1 MGCLRKCFNVAANSI
16 LESVIALCIISICLS
31 AAVMV
36 YAMVFNPSNSVHFY
50 KTQNKANALFYIL
63 QVDGDSLLAAEGN
76 KLQIED
82 EAVGR
87 SRLYSLKYADS
98 IGKPIEKQF
107 YILPDE

>member
-1 MGCLRKCFNVAANSI
+1 MDCLKKYFSVAANSI

-50 KTQNKANALFYIL
+50 KAQNKANAMFFIL
-63 QVDGDSLLAAEGN
+63 QIDADSLLAAEGN
-76 KLQIED
+76 KLQIEN

-87 SRLYSLKYADS
+87 SRYYSVRYADS
-98 IGKPIEKQF
+98 TGKPFEKQF